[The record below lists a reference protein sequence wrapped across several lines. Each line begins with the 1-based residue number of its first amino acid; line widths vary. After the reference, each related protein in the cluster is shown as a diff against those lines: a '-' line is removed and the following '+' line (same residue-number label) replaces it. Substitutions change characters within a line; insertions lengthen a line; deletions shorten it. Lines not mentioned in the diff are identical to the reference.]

1 MGTALS
7 VSCADSSPT
16 GGSQVP
22 GPVIARR
29 GKAPT
34 RQSVSHAKN
43 KSPDGGIDKLPNHV
57 ILKTKG
63 GAAGRREPLCGL
75 QKEVIVSGAS

>member
-1 MGTALS
+1 MGDGLPRRSAPRNDKIRGLS
-7 VSCADSSPT
+7 VS
-16 GGSQVP
+16 
-22 GPVIARR
+22 VIARR

-57 ILKTKG
+57 ILKLKR
-63 GAAGRREPLCGL
+63 GAAGRREPLNVAL
-75 QKEVIVSGAS
+75 EK